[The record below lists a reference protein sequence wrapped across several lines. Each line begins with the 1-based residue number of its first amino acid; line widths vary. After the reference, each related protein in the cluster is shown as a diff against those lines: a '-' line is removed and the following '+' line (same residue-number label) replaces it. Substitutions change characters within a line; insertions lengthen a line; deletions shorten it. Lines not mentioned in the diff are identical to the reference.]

1 MTTGVKSS
9 ECSDRSVTDQGGTG
23 GEHADERPQRES
35 AGCDHGCRKKRNE
48 EPWRGDIGDCV
59 PRPTMSTFDQR
70 VGYSKDA
77 DRQNQDKTPLY
88 RVALYGARLERLAYP
103 HGAARCAQ
111 VRRTGTRHA
120 DGSPVLLGLEIARFA
135 RICRA
140 ASSTCESVRS
150 TSMS

>member
-23 GEHADERPQRES
+23 GEHADERPQRSRRGAIMAAE
-35 AGCDHGCRKKRNE
+35 RKRNQ

-77 DRQNQDKTPLY
+77 DRQNQDKTPL
-88 RVALYGARLERLAYP
+88 
-103 HGAARCAQ
+103 
-111 VRRTGTRHA
+111 
-120 DGSPVLLGLEIARFA
+120 
-135 RICRA
+135 
-140 ASSTCESVRS
+140 
-150 TSMS
+150 